1 MKVFLL
7 VSVLFLPALMR
18 SQNTVYRCEN
28 GKINLK
34 STATLEVIEAR
45 SGKLRGVIDPSAQSF
60 AWTIE
65 VRYFEG
71 FNSPLQQEHF
81 NENYLESTVY
91 PKASFTGRII
101 EQVNFQQQGTQT
113 VRAKGKLNIH
123 GIEQERILKCQIEN
137 KGGKLYVRST
147 FTVPVAD
154 HNIAIPRIV
163 HQKIAEEIQVSVEA
177 ILTM

>member
-1 MKVFLL
+1 MKA
-7 VSVLFLPALMR
+7 VLFVSLLLPVAIF
-18 SQNTVYRCEN
+18 SQTAVYRCEN

-34 STATLEVIEAR
+34 STATLEVIEA
-45 SGKLRGVIDPSAQSF
+45 GCNKLRGVIDPASQSF
-60 AWTIE
+60 AWTVE

-91 PKASFTGRII
+91 PKATFTGRII
-101 EQVNFQQQGTQT
+101 EQVNFQQQGLQT

-123 GIEQERILKCQIEN
+123 GVEQERILKCQLEN
-137 KGGKLYVRST
+137 KGGKLFVRTT

-177 ILTM
+177 TLTM

>member
-1 MKVFLL
+1 MKVYLFI
-7 VSVLFLPALMR
+7 SILFLPVVMF
-18 SQNTVYRCEN
+18 SQSTVYMCDN

-34 STATLEVIEAR
+34 SVAVLEVIEAR
-45 SGKLRGVIDPSAQSF
+45 CNKLRGVIDPSNQSF
-60 AWTIE
+60 AWTVE

-91 PKASFTGRII
+91 PRATFTGRII
-101 EQVNFQQQGTQT
+101 EQVNFQQQGLQT

-123 GIEQERILKCQIEN
+123 GVEQERILKCQLEN
-137 KGGKLYVRST
+137 KDGKLFVRTT
-147 FTVPVAD
+147 FTVPIAD
-154 HNIAIPRIV
+154 HDIAIPRIV

-177 ILTM
+177 TLTM